1 MMRKIE
7 TEYLRPA
14 ELDTLYAEGFRFR
27 CDGDYKLTGL
37 QDPSG
42 YPCFTNNIYVFTD
55 RTDANAFAEKQIYP
69 INPSIH
75 ALVYEI
81 PAHTETLEERRI
93 KEAEKKAKAKA
104 ERERKEAEKARKANM
119 TVEEYRA
126 EKKRLAT
133 IKRRE
138 KAIADLKNNI
148 EADKRRLE
156 RMKVELAELLK

>member
-1 MMRKIE
+1 MIKKIE
-7 TEYLRPA
+7 TGSLRPV
-14 ELDTLYAEGFRFR
+14 ELDALYAEGFRFY

-37 QDPSG
+37 QDPCG
-42 YPCFTNNIYVFTD
+42 FPCFTNNTYVFTD
-55 RTDANAFAEKQIYP
+55 RADANAFAEKQIYP
-69 INPSIH
+69 INPSVH
-75 ALVYEI
+75 ALVHEI

-104 ERERKEAEKARKANM
+104 ERERKEAEKAKKANM

-133 IKRRE
+133 IKRKE
-138 KAIADLKNNI
+138 KAIADLKNSI

-156 RMKVELAELLK
+156 RMKTELAELLK